1 MAKESRP
8 VYRSDVYHMRCVVQ
22 NKVLKVKTWCFLK
35 DKPMQ
40 NLGRLKTIH
49 VHTDIYTHIQHNP
62 ITVSLSDNNGD
73 SLWGKMPLNRQ
84 PHN

>member
-8 VYRSDVYHMRCVVQ
+8 VYQSDVYHMRCVLQ
-22 NKVLKVKTWCFLK
+22 NKGLKVKTWCFLK
-35 DKPMQ
+35 DKAMQ

-49 VHTDIYTHIQHNP
+49 VYTDTYTHIQHNP
-62 ITVSLSDNNGD
+62 ITVPLSDNNGD
-73 SLWGKMPLNRQ
+73 SLWEKMPLNRQ